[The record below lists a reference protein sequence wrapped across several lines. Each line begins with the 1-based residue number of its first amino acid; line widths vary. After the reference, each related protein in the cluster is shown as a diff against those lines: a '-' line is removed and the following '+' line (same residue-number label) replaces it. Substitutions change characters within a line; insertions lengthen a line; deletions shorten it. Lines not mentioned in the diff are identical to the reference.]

1 MSEDYIKI
9 DENTVELISKK
20 VIRLDILRAEVEEF
34 VNQANQITFIE
45 IDNNLGEDIR
55 EVLSN
60 ENAKREEQKSYFL
73 EQARMK
79 QEELAKY
86 D

>member
-20 VIRLDILRAEVEEF
+20 VIRLDVLRAEIAELI
-34 VNQANQITFIE
+34 NQADQIIFIQ

-60 ENAKREEQKSYFL
+60 ENARRDEQKSYFL

>member
-20 VIRLDILRAEVEEF
+20 VIRLDVLRAEIEEF
-34 VNQANQITFIE
+34 TNLANQIIFLE
-45 IDNNLGEDIR
+45 IDNNLSEEIK

-60 ENAKREEQKSYFL
+60 ENARRDEQKSYFL